1 MSGFQVTPKNL
12 ILGVMQA
19 GKVNSVPIKILAQV
33 GELFGFSSNTI
44 RVNVARLL
52 SAGIL
57 ESDERG
63 FYHIRS
69 QDNPLS
75 QLVDEWH
82 LGEGRRKSW
91 KQEWLVCLL
100 PDKRNQKGQNT
111 SQKAL
116 SFLGFKSATAAMWV
130 RPNNLHLDR
139 YGCEK
144 LLEQLGVMEG
154 ATFFVASDFEPK
166 RLEQWSKFLWPI
178 DDLQRKYQALG
189 EKLRYSKQRIKK
201 LPIDQAVVE
210 TFVIG
215 SEVVN
220 LLAIDPLLPDEMM
233 TAKYREALTQEMKTY
248 DALGKSVWNE
258 KFGELDMGLSPVH
271 LMLVE

>member
-12 ILGVMQA
+12 LLGVMQA
-19 GKVNSVPIKILAQV
+19 GKVSSVPIKTLAQV

-52 SAGIL
+52 RAGIL

-69 QDNPLS
+69 HENPLS
-75 QLVDEWH
+75 LLVDKWH
-82 LGEGRRKSW
+82 LGERRRKFW
-91 KQEWLVCLL
+91 KQDWLVCLL
-100 PDKRNQKGQNT
+100 PDKRNQKGQNN

-116 SFLGFKSATAAMWV
+116 SLLGFKRATGAMWV

-139 YGCEK
+139 GECTK
-144 LLEQLGVMEG
+144 LLEQLGLMEG
-154 ATFFVASDFEPK
+154 ATLFVASDFESTL
-166 RLEQWSKFLWPI
+166 LEQWSKYLWPI
-178 DDLQRKYQALG
+178 DDLQRKYQELG

-210 TFVIG
+210 TFIVG
-215 SEVVN
+215 SEAVN
-220 LLAIDPLLPDEMM
+220 LLVIDPLLPDEMM
-233 TAKYREALTQEMKTY
+233 AAEHREVLTQEMEAY
-248 DALGKSVWNE
+248 DVLGKSVWNE

-271 LMLVE
+271 LKLVE